1 MQKKINSEILAKA
14 LKLLSGRLEL
24 EGSPP
29 VNMVVCGGAALIA
42 LGLIVRMTKD
52 VDVVAVIDEGGIL
65 NSLNPL
71 PSYLLKA
78 AHQVAVDLGLDEN
91 WLNPGPAD
99 LVDLGLPPGFTAR
112 LHQKRYG
119 NRVTVNFI
127 SRIDQIHFKLYA
139 AVDRGPGYHV
149 DDLLALQPTME
160 EMGAAAAWAVT
171 HDVSPGFKL
180 VLKDMLVKLD
190 YESVAETI

>member
-1 MQKKINSEILAKA
+1 
-14 LKLLSGRLEL
+14 
-24 EGSPP
+24 
-29 VNMVVCGGAALIA
+29 
-42 LGLIVRMTKD
+42 
-52 VDVVAVIDEGGIL
+52 
-65 NSLNPL
+65 
-71 PSYLLKA
+71 LLKA

-91 WLNPGPAD
+91 WLNAGPAD

-119 NRVTVNFI
+119 NQVTVNFI
-127 SRIDQIHFKLYA
+127 SRIDQIYFKLYA

-171 HDVSPGFKL
+171 HDISPAFKL
-180 VLKDMLVKLD
+180 ILKDMLVKLG
-190 YESVAETI
+190 YELVAETI